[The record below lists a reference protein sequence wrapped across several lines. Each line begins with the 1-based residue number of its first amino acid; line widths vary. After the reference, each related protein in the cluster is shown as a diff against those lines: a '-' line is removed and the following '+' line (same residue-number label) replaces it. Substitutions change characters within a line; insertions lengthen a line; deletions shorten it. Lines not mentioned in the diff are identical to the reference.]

1 MSTLQPSSRAEELM
15 IEILARRR
23 TPMTLGEIVDAMLR
37 QEPSVLSGA
46 TPQKSMY
53 SIIFRR
59 EKRREAGEMPLLFKK
74 TKERGS
80 ILYQL
85 NK

>member
-15 IEILARRR
+15 AEILAKRK
-23 TPMTLGEIVDAMLR
+23 TPMTLGEIVDAILR
-37 QEPSVLSGA
+37 QDPTVLGGA
-46 TPQKSMY
+46 TPEKSMY
-53 SIIFRR
+53 SIVFRR
-59 EKRREAGEMPLLFKK
+59 EKRRKANRMPLLFRR

-85 NK
+85 NR